1 VGSEKLMATK
11 RKNLL
16 DYSVRFVKELIIL
29 LINQKV
35 LRRN

>member
-1 VGSEKLMATK
+1 VGSEKLWQQK